1 MLLWMCVVSLWNK
14 IPSAQRREKM
24 GIELVTEGVKMN
36 QLRSLGKVMVRYKV
50 GGVRNQGHV

>member
-1 MLLWMCVVSLWNK
+1 
-14 IPSAQRREKM
+14 M